1 MNEILKAKS
10 ERDLVIMLR
19 DARNRKEELELLQK
33 EAGKANDEIEE
44 ALAELLEAQDK
55 KSTAKYEGIGFV
67 TLKKPRLY
75 ARFDKE
81 FEMQVFEFLKAEN
94 RVDLIKETVNTQ
106 SLSSF
111 VTERVEVGQTIPEFI
126 KYYLK
131 RNVAFNAEK

>member
-1 MNEILKAKS
+1 MEEILKAKS
-10 ERDLVIMLR
+10 ERDLVILLR
-19 DARNRKEELELLQK
+19 DARKKKADLETALTD
-33 EAGKANDEIEE
+33 ANKDNEEIEM

-81 FEMQVFEFLKAEN
+81 FEPMVFEFLKKEK
-94 RVDLIKETVNTQ
+94 REDLIKETVNSQ

-111 VTERVEVGQTIPEFI
+111 VKERVEVGSAIPEYI
-126 KYYLK
+126 KFYLK
-131 RNVAFNAEK
+131 PNVAFSGEK